1 MPDFDVQPA
10 KRLHEFQNYLQL
22 VSEGD
27 PIFDLANES
36 KTLKTWCAVT
46 DLESDR
52 R

>member
-1 MPDFDVQPA
+1 MADFDVQRA

-22 VSEGD
+22 VSEID
-27 PIFDLANES
+27 PIFDLANDS
-36 KTLKTWCAVT
+36 RTWKTWCVVT